1 MLDSRG
7 LIDIIKWIKKIN
19 ITLFGGENWISS
31 SEGKAIP
38 EIDEYNVLQ
47 AIIYSYVR
55 PIILTRQN
63 DTTFYGSVDVNSGS
77 YGGFITFG
85 IVLAKTNGLWHISSY
100 QMLNGANTT
109 NGEVITSYGIS
120 KLTGIIPKWGG
131 SLKGTLQKAF
141 SRRKAVAAC

>member
-1 MLDSRG
+1 MIEDRG
-7 LIDIIKWIKKIN
+7 LKDIITWIKKIN
-19 ITLFGGENWISS
+19 TTLYEGGNWISS

-38 EIDEYNVLQ
+38 NIDEYNVLQ

-77 YGGFITFG
+77 SGGFVTFG
-85 IVLAKTNGLWHISSY
+85 IVLAKTNGLWYISAY

-109 NGEVITSYGIS
+109 NGAVSTSYGIS

-131 SLKGTLQKAF
+131 
-141 SRRKAVAAC
+141 VA